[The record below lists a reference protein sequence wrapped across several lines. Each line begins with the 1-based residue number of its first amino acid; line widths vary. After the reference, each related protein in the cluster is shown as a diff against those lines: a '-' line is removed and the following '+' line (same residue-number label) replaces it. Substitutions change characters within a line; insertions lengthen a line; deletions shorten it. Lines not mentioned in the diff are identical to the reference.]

1 MVIFRVASTHLAIP
15 VETETDLVELFAVT
29 RDVALGRDGR
39 ELARLVAG
47 RCTNKEIAA
56 ALYLSEGTVKQY
68 INQLYAKLDMGGDPR
83 PRRARLAE
91 WYQKNAPRN

>member
-39 ELARLVAG
+39 MLARLDRVLLG
-47 RCTNKEIAA
+47 RQPEGIPSGAA
-56 ALYLSEGTVKQY
+56 
-68 INQLYAKLDMGGDPR
+68 R
-83 PRRARLAE
+83 
-91 WYQKNAPRN
+91 